1 MRYSRKAGAVPAPTA
16 SRRSPRK
23 QPLSKKRPPVS
34 SVTSPALLRRFVAH
48 GFVLT
53 IALLAIAASSLGI
66 APFNATT
73 PETPFN
79 PTEWP
84 QSVSSA
90 PLHQDRQYMIKAAVP
105 VTESSVDALDTAPTP
120 TEPQTPTQA
129 QVLTQA
135 QAQVLTQAQAQPPT
149 QAQAQPPNASA
160 SPNPSASATPNPSA
174 QAQPP
179 KQPQAQPPTQPQAQ
193 PPTQTK
199 RNQNQPQAQPPNQP
213 QAHPPTL
220 TPDPD
225 AESSPTTP
233 ARLTSTNRGI
243 VDYTVKTGDTLSGI
257 ATQFDVTTATV
268 AWANDI
274 YNPDHLVPGG
284 TLRIPPTSGALHKVG
299 ADDTL
304 HYIARRYQ
312 VDVEDIIA
320 HPLNS
325 FVDPNSLSLGK
336 EIMIPGGVTPAA
348 IPAPGSVARPGA
360 APVPPHDGRSLHWPT
375 RGPILSWFNGYHRG
389 LDISPAYGTPV
400 YAAERGRVVLVRY
413 LRYGYGYYLIIDHG
427 NGYRTLYAH
436 MSSIYVRPGSTVYRG
451 QNIGQVGSTGRSTG
465 PHLHFEVHANGWA
478 VDPYRFLP

>member
-1 MRYSRKAGAVPAPTA
+1 MRYSWKAGAVPAPTA
-16 SRRSPRK
+16 SGRSPRK
-23 QPLSKKRPPVS
+23 QLLSKKRPPVS
-34 SVTSPALLRRFVAH
+34 SVTPPALLRRFAAH

-73 PETPFN
+73 PETTFN

-135 QAQVLTQAQAQPPT
+135 QPPNQP
-149 QAQAQPPNASA
+149 QAQAQPPNQ
-160 SPNPSASATPNPSA
+160 A
-174 QAQPP
+174 QAQ
-179 KQPQAQPPTQPQAQ
+179 
-193 PPTQTK
+193 
-199 RNQNQPQAQPPNQP
+199 
-213 QAHPPTL
+213 PPTL

-233 ARLTSTNRGI
+233 ARLTSTNHGI

-274 YNPDHLVPGG
+274 YNPDHLVPGA

-299 ADDTL
+299 AGDTL
-304 HYIARRYQ
+304 TYIARRYQ

-325 FVDPNSLSLGK
+325 FVDPDSLSLGK

-348 IPAPGSVARPGA
+348 IPAPGSVARPGTV
-360 APVPPHDGRSLHWPT
+360 PVPPHDGRSLHWPT
-375 RGPILSWFNGYHRG
+375 RGPILSWFTGYHRG

-465 PHLHFEVHANGWA
+465 PHLHFEVHAYGRA

>member
-1 MRYSRKAGAVPAPTA
+1 MRYSWKAGAVPAPTA
-16 SRRSPRK
+16 SGRSPRK
-23 QPLSKKRPPVS
+23 QLLSKKRPPVS
-34 SVTSPALLRRFVAH
+34 SVTPPALLRRFAAH

-120 TEPQTPTQA
+120 TEPQTPTQT

-135 QAQVLTQAQAQPPT
+135 QAQPPTQAQVLTQAQAQPPT
-149 QAQAQPPNASA
+149 QAQAQPPN
-160 SPNPSASATPNPSA
+160 
-174 QAQPP
+174 
-179 KQPQAQPPTQPQAQ
+179 QPQAQ
-193 PPTQTK
+193 
-199 RNQNQPQAQPPNQP
+199 
-213 QAHPPTL
+213 PPTL

-225 AESSPTTP
+225 AKSSTTTP
-233 ARLTSTNRGI
+233 ARLTSTNRAI

-274 YNPDHLVPGG
+274 YNPDHLVPGA

-299 ADDTL
+299 AGDTL
-304 HYIARRYQ
+304 SYIARRYQ

-325 FVDPNSLSLGK
+325 FVDPDSLSLGK

-375 RGPILSWFNGYHRG
+375 RGPILSWFTGYHRG

-465 PHLHFEVHANGWA
+465 PHLHFEVHAYGRA

>member
-1 MRYSRKAGAVPAPTA
+1 MRYSWKAGAVPAPTA
-16 SRRSPRK
+16 SRRSSRK
-23 QPLSKKRPPVS
+23 QLLSKKRPPVS
-34 SVTSPALLRRFVAH
+34 SVTPPALLRRFAAH

-53 IALLAIAASSLGI
+53 IALLAITASSLGI

-105 VTESSVDALDTAPTP
+105 VTESSVDTLNTAPTP

-129 QVLTQA
+129 QVLTQPLA
-135 QAQVLTQAQAQPPT
+135 LIPALAPVPAAVSPP
-149 QAQAQPPNASA
+149 A
-160 SPNPSASATPNPSA
+160 
-174 QAQPP
+174 
-179 KQPQAQPPTQPQAQ
+179 K
-193 PPTQTK
+193 
-199 RNQNQPQAQPPNQP
+199 
-213 QAHPPTL
+213 
-220 TPDPD
+220 
-225 AESSPTTP
+225 P

-274 YNPDHLVPGG
+274 YNPDHLVPGA

-299 ADDTL
+299 AGDTL
-304 HYIARRYQ
+304 LYIAQRYQ

-320 HPLNS
+320 NPLNS
-325 FVDPNSLSLGK
+325 FVDPDSLSLGQ

-375 RGPILSWFNGYHRG
+375 RGPILSWFTHYHRG

-400 YAAERGRVVLVRY
+400 YAAERGRVVLVQY
-413 LRYGYGYYLIIDHG
+413 LRYGYGYYLIINHG

-465 PHLHFEVHANGWA
+465 PHLHFEVYANGRA

>member
-1 MRYSRKAGAVPAPTA
+1 MRYSWKAGAVPAPTA

-23 QPLSKKRPPVS
+23 QLLTKKRPPVS
-34 SVTSPALLRRFVAH
+34 SVTPPVLLRRFAAH

-73 PETPFN
+73 PESPFN

-105 VTESSVDALDTAPTP
+105 VTESSVDALDTASTP
-120 TEPQTPTQA
+120 TEPQPP
-129 QVLTQA
+129 TQA
-135 QAQVLTQAQAQPPT
+135 QAQSPTQAQAQSPT
-149 QAQAQPPNASA
+149 QAQAQPPN
-160 SPNPSASATPNPSA
+160 
-174 QAQPP
+174 
-179 KQPQAQPPTQPQAQ
+179 QPQA
-193 PPTQTK
+193 K
-199 RNQNQPQAQPPNQP
+199 
-213 QAHPPTL
+213 PPTL
-220 TPDPD
+220 TSD
-225 AESSPTTP
+225 ADADDADVESSPTTP

-243 VDYTVKTGDTLSGI
+243 VDYKVKTGDTLSGI
-257 ATQFDVTTATV
+257 ATQFDITTATV

-274 YNPDHLVPGG
+274 YNPDHLVPGD

-299 ADDTL
+299 AGETL
-304 HYIARRYQ
+304 TYIARRYQ
-312 VDVEDIIA
+312 VDVEDIIT

-325 FVDPNSLSLGK
+325 FVDPDSLSLGK

-348 IPAPGSVARPGA
+348 IPAPGSVARSGA

-375 RGPILSWFNGYHRG
+375 RGPIMSWFTGYHRG

-427 NGYRTLYAH
+427 DGYRTLYAH

-465 PHLHFEVHANGWA
+465 PHLHFEVHAYGRA